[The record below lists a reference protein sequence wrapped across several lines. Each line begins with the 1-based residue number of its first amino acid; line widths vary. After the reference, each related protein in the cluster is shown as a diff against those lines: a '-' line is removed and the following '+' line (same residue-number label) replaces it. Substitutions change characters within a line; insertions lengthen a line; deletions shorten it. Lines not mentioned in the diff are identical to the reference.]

1 MTKETLP
8 VIVTAPHASH
18 EFDGGEDLGD
28 LTDRVALDDEQRF
41 RFSDYGTDESAP
53 TNGSELI
60 VANRS
65 RGLGDPNRSP
75 DHTALFAEVDFAK
88 PTPNEIWRPGQELTQ
103 REKLA
108 LSALHY
114 TDYHVRIEAAAE
126 IATEKRKTLVISWH
140 NTADYVIGKDSEGN
154 DIQMPDIVLSNLGDE
169 RRADSNKNIVSCDP
183 ELLEA
188 LKDTFASELIAA
200 GILGNDKSVHTNY
213 GFFGGY
219 DAQRYSSKRN
229 PSEFSGKHE
238 LQALQVEYNTKLT
251 HDQITLEEIPGRLTA
266 LREAF
271 ERALE
276 KTLLDTEIAKLNWR
290 V

>member
-1 MTKETLP
+1 MTKNKESLP
-8 VIVTAPHASH
+8 LIVTAPHASH
-18 EFDGGEDLGD
+18 DFGD
-28 LTDRVALDDEQRF
+28 FQSRLALTPEQVYRY
-41 RFSDYGTDESAP
+41 SDYGTDESAP
-53 TNGSELI
+53 TTGLHLI
-60 VANRS
+60 VATQS

-75 DHTALFAEVDFAK
+75 DNPLLFAEADFAK
-88 PTPNEIWRPGQELTQ
+88 PSPNRLWNPGEELTE

-108 LSALHY
+108 LSAIHY
-114 TDYHVRIEAAAE
+114 TDYHAHIEKAAME
-126 IATEKRKTLVISWH
+126 ATDKRKTLVVSWH
-140 NTADYVIGKDSEGN
+140 NTADYVIGKDGQGN

-169 RRADSNKNIVSCDP
+169 HRADSAKNIVSCDP

-188 LKDTFASELIAA
+188 LKDTFANELREANIT
-200 GILGNDKSVHTNY
+200 DDVHTNY

-229 PSEFSGKHE
+229 PSDFKGKHE

-251 HDQITLEEIPGRLTA
+251 HDQETLEEIPGRLQA

-271 ERALE
+271 ERAIE